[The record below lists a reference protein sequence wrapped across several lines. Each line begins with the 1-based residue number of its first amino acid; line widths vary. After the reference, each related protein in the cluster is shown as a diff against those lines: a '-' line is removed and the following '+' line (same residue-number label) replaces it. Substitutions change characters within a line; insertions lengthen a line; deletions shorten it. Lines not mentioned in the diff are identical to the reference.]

1 MNNYLNCRA
10 ILAASLVACLSI
22 ASAQAQDMKMLQSC
36 RSDVKTLCSSVQ
48 PGGGRVADCL
58 KTHEA
63 ELSANCKSVMTEVSA
78 CGAEVKKTC
87 GADASSPNAVRTCLN
102 AHASEFSAACLS
114 SLQKQ

>member
-1 MNNYLNCRA
+1 MKNNLHLRA
-10 ILAASLVACLSI
+10 ILGASLLACLSL
-22 ASAQAQDMKMLQSC
+22 ASVHAQDKNMLQSC

-48 PGGGRVADCL
+48 PGGGRIAECL

-63 ELSANCKSVMTEVSA
+63 ELSANCKAVMTEVSA
-78 CGAEVKKTC
+78 CGAEIKKTC
-87 GADASSPNAVRTCLN
+87 GADASSPSAVRTCLK